1 MKSFRYIAAGA
12 ALMLSTMC
20 SGVAAD
26 EKRYG
31 PGVTDSEI
39 KIGQTVPLSGPASA
53 YSVGSKAQHAVFAKV
68 NAEGG
73 VNGRKIRLISLDD
86 GYSPPKTVEQT
97 RRLVEEEGVLLL
109 FQSVGTG
116 PQTAVRRYL
125 NAKRVPQLF
134 PVVGAE
140 SFGDHRAFPWTMIW
154 QPHFRFEARMIGRY
168 LRRTHPNA
176 RIGVLYQND
185 DFGKELLA
193 GLKDA
198 LGDRRQA
205 MLVAETSYELSDPTV
220 DSQIVTLQA
229 AQADTVLIFATPK
242 AATQAIRKIANLGW
256 KPLRFVTYASS
267 SVDAVM
273 RPAGVEFYEGVVST
287 IFLMDPSDPGRA
299 DDAEMKAYL
308 EWAKR
313 YLPDVDPKEGAIAFG
328 YASAHTLLQ
337 ILRQCG
343 DDLSRE
349 NVMRQAGNLE
359 NFRAPM
365 LHKGVLLNT
374 SLSDYYPIEQLQMM
388 RFDGRRWVPFGDLID
403 DPH

>member
-1 MKSFRYIAAGA
+1 MNSFRLVSAGIA
-12 ALMLSTMC
+12 LTLSTMC
-20 SGVAAD
+20 SGASAN
-26 EKRYG
+26 ERRYG

-39 KIGQTVPLSGPASA
+39 KIGQTIPLSGPASA
-53 YSVGSKAQHAVFAKV
+53 YSVASKAQHAVFAKI

-73 VNGRKIRLISLDD
+73 INGRKIRLISLDD

-97 RRLVEEEGVLLL
+97 RKLVEEEGVLLL

-116 PQTAVRRYL
+116 PQTAVRKYL

-154 QPHFRFEARMIGRY
+154 QPHFRFEARVIGGH
-168 LRRTHPNA
+168 LRKTRPNA

-198 LGDRRQA
+198 LRDGGQS
-205 MLVAETSYELSDPTV
+205 LVVAETSFEISDPSV
-220 DSQIVTLQA
+220 DSQILTLHA

-242 AATQAIRKIANLGW
+242 AATQAIRKIGNLGW
-256 KPLRFVTYASS
+256 KPARFVTYASA

-273 RPAGVEFYEGVVST
+273 RPAGAEFSEGVVST
-287 IFLMDPSDPGRA
+287 IFLTDPSDPGRA
-299 DDAEMKAYL
+299 DDAEMRAYL
-308 EWAKR
+308 DWAKR
-313 YLPDVDPKEGAIAFG
+313 YLPDADPKEGAIAFG
-328 YASAHTLLQ
+328 YANAHTLLQ
-337 ILRQCG
+337 VLRQCG
-343 DDLSRE
+343 NDLSRE
-349 NVMRQAGNLE
+349 NVMRQAANLR

-365 LHKGVLLNT
+365 LHNGILLNT
-374 SLSDYYPIEQLQMM
+374 SPSDYYPIEQLQMM
-388 RFDGRRWVPFGDLID
+388 RFDGRRWAPFGDLID

>member
-1 MKSFRYIAAGA
+1 MTSVRFISTVA
-12 ALMLSTMC
+12 ALVLSTTC

-26 EKRYG
+26 EKRHG

-39 KIGQTVPLSGPASA
+39 RIGQTVPLSGPASA
-53 YSVGSKAQHAVFAKV
+53 YSVASKAHHAVFAKV

-73 VNGRKIRLISLDD
+73 INGRKIRLISLND

-97 RRLVEEEGVLLL
+97 RKLVEEEGVLLL

-116 PQTAVRRYL
+116 PQTAVRKYL
-125 NAKRVPQLF
+125 NAKRVPQVF

-154 QPHFRFEARMIGRY
+154 QPHLRFEARVIGDY
-168 LRRTHPNA
+168 LRRTHPTA

-193 GLKDA
+193 GLKDN

-205 MLVAETSYELSDPTV
+205 LIVAEASFELSDPTV

-242 AATQAIRKIANLGW
+242 AATQAIRKIGNLGW
-256 KPLRFVTYASS
+256 KPLRFVTYASA

-273 RPAGVEFYEGVVST
+273 RPAGVEFSEGVIST
-287 IFLMDPSDPGRA
+287 NFLKDPSDPGLA
-299 DDAEMKAYL
+299 DDAEMKAFL

-313 YLPDVDPKEGAIAFG
+313 YLPDTDPKEGAIAFG
-328 YASAHTLLQ
+328 YANAHTLLQ
-337 ILRQCG
+337 VLRQCG

-349 NVMRQAGNLE
+349 NFMRQAANLKQ
-359 NFRAPM
+359 FRAPM
-365 LHKGVLLNT
+365 LHSGILLNT
-374 SLSDYYPIEQLQMM
+374 SPSDYYPIEQLRMM
-388 RFDGRRWVPFGDLID
+388 RFDGRRWAPFGDLIA
-403 DPH
+403 DPQ